1 MLSPTVPGCRGDL
14 RGDLVLLAFLGIC
27 TLGAAVLPAPNSWKG
42 AAFDSAGPGLS
53 TRTRR
58 DGSGKGSSNAII
70 TVGGVVQ
77 SVERYKRALRNPGID
92 RVSHQRK
99 TGE

>member
-1 MLSPTVPGCRGDL
+1 MIVEEN
-14 RGDLVLLAFLGIC
+14 LVLLAFSGIC
-27 TLGAAVLPAPNSWKG
+27 TLGPPLSSPASNSCQG
-42 AAFDSAGPGLS
+42 AAFDSAELGLS

-70 TVGGVVQ
+70 TIGGIVQ
-77 SVERYKRALRNPGID
+77 SVKRDKRALRNSGID

-99 TGE
+99 TRE